1 MSIAAPSHIPLP
13 WVLVACCLVASPLRA
28 DVTVELTEIA
38 RSGLG
43 EGPNHVGPGFLTHI
57 VTSNDPRDIALAVAG
72 YSTSVPNDR
81 ARVMRSRYGNLRR
94 IVQDTDLIAGYCGY
108 PQSFSAH
115 TKDPQID
122 LFGDRVAFMIG
133 NHSGLLIRR
142 AVGWSDG
149 GKPQL
154 VTTSDY
160 DRFIASCETGGFLP
174 RAYGE
179 FTEVAMLDADRMLIS
194 EGAEYAPARRLHLAT
209 RTPTGWD
216 VRQKIPR
223 DPFEQSCA
231 APRLDYAWSINRLSA
246 TRAVIA
252 GIQDDDQQGF
262 FIYDVDGDT
271 FLPIVLSGAPIP
283 DVGRIFTLAL
293 SCATDG
299 DRVVFLVRDDQFN
312 WSLCQF
318 DLSTGQFTEL
328 LRNGDSLPETD
339 EFTSYPYNF
348 SVCGPFTYL
357 HTRYGLYCHF
367 NGAFH
372 RILGAGDTIDGAG
385 LLTYEQY
392 AMHRNSATGNSVSF
406 IVRASPTSV
415 ALQARLDDLL
425 PGDRDADAVPD
436 TIDNCPGV
444 WQPDQADFD
453 ADGLGDLCDDDM
465 DDDGVPNDLDA
476 CLFSTPGV
484 PVTADG
490 RPRADMNGDCRA
502 DGVDLQILVHR
513 LLASD

>member
-1 MSIAAPSHIPLP
+1 M
-13 WVLVACCLVASPLRA
+13 
-28 DVTVELTEIA
+28 ELTEIA

-72 YSTSVPNDR
+72 YSTSAPNDR

-115 TKDPQID
+115 TNDPQID

-133 NHSGLLIRR
+133 NRSGLLIRR

-246 TRAVIA
+246 TRAVVA
-252 GIQDDDQQGF
+252 GIQDDDQQGV
-262 FIYDVDGDT
+262 FIYDVDSDAFT
-271 FLPIVLSGAPIP
+271 PLVLSGAPIP
-283 DVGRIFTLAL
+283 DVGFAFTQVLYSA
-293 SCATDG
+293 ADG
-299 DRVVFLVRDDQFN
+299 DRVIFLVRDNDFN
-312 WSLCQF
+312 WSLCRL
-318 DLSTGQFTEL
+318 DRSTGLFDEL
-328 LRNGDSLPETD
+328 LRNGDSLPEAD
-339 EFTSYPYNF
+339 AMTSFPAAV
-348 SVCGPFTYL
+348 SVRGPFIFVQARL
-357 HTRYGLYCHF
+357 GIYCHV

-372 RILGAGDTIDGAG
+372 RIFGAGDTLEGVG
-385 LLTYEQY
+385 VLTTQLY
-392 AMHRNSATGNSVSF
+392 AMHRHSAAGNTVRF
-406 IVRASPTSV
+406 IVNAYPTSV
-415 ALQARLDDLL
+415 ALEARLDDLS
-425 PGDRDADAVPD
+425 PGDRDADGAPD
-436 TIDNCPGV
+436 AIDNCPGV

-453 ADGLGDLCDDDM
+453 ADG
-465 DDDGVPNDLDA
+465 
-476 CLFSTPGV
+476 
-484 PVTADG
+484 
-490 RPRADMNGDCRA
+490 
-502 DGVDLQILVHR
+502 
-513 LLASD
+513 